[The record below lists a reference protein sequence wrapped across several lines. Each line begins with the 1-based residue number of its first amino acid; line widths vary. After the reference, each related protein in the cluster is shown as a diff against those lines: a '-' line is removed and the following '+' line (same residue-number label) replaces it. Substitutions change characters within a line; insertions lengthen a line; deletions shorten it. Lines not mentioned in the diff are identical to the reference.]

1 MSSRRRIVLLAAAG
15 ILAALAG
22 IVAQF
27 PARVALAWFAPP
39 GIVAWG
45 VEGSIWEG
53 GAAGIV
59 VRGHPLGTLSWDAR
73 PAGLLSL
80 QPAWKLYLRTPDDGF
95 LAGRFAVSL
104 LANRQRIND
113 LEGALELDALPPA
126 LVPDGVAGQARIGL
140 QTLVLEGGWPALVT
154 GRASVATLDLP
165 GVILALGPFE
175 FVFPEH
181 DGTPVGAIRS
191 LGGPL
196 EVDGQVEL
204 PAPGQWRFSAELAP
218 GENPPRELVD
228 GLRFVGED
236 LGDGR
241 RRLEMR
247 SEP

>member
-1 MSSRRRIVLLAAAG
+1 MNSRRRIVLLALAG

-22 IVAQF
+22 LVVHF
-27 PARVALAWFAPP
+27 PARLALAWFAPP

-45 VEGSIWEG
+45 VEGSVWEG
-53 GAAGIV
+53 RAAGVI
-59 VRGHPLGTLSWDAR
+59 VRGHGLGALSWDAQ
-73 PAGLLSL
+73 PVGLLAL
-80 QPAWKLYLRTPDDGF
+80 QPAWRLDLRTSDGF
-95 LAGRFAVSL
+95 LAGRFAASL
-104 LANRQRIND
+104 LADRQRIND
-113 LEGALELDALPPA
+113 LEGALELASLSPA
-126 LVPDGVAGQARIGL
+126 LVPEGVAGQARIEM
-140 QTLVLEGGWPALVT
+140 QTLLLESGWPAAVT
-154 GRASVATLDLP
+154 GRATVARLELP

-196 EVDGQVEL
+196 QVDGQIEL
-204 PAPGQWRFSAELAP
+204 PGPGQWRFSAELAP

-236 LGDGR
+236 LGAGR

>member
-1 MSSRRRIVLLAAAG
+1 MKDRRRIVLLAGAG

-22 IVAQF
+22 LVAHF
-27 PARVALAWFAPP
+27 PARLALAWFAPP

-45 VEGSIWEG
+45 VDGSIWEG
-53 GAAGIV
+53 RAAGVI
-59 VRGHPLGTLSWDAR
+59 VRGHGLGSLSWDAE
-73 PAGLLSL
+73 PAGLLAL
-80 QPAWKLYLRTPDDGF
+80 QPAWRLDLRTADGF
-95 LAGRFAVSL
+95 LAGRFAASL
-104 LANRQRIND
+104 LGNRQRIDD
-113 LEGALELDALPPA
+113 LEGALELASLPPA
-126 LVPDGVAGQARIGL
+126 LVPQGVAGQARIGL
-140 QTLVLEGGWPALVT
+140 QTLQLESGWPAAVT
-154 GRASVATLDLP
+154 GRATVAELELP

-196 EVDGQVEL
+196 AVDGQIEL
-204 PAPGQWRFSAELAP
+204 PGPGQWRFSADLAP
-218 GENPPRELVD
+218 GEDPPRELVD

-236 LGDGR
+236 LGNGR

>member
-15 ILAALAG
+15 VLAALAG

-45 VEGSIWEG
+45 VEGSVWEG
-53 GAAGIV
+53 RAAGIV
-59 VRGHPLGTLSWDAR
+59 VRGHALGSLSWEAQ

-95 LAGRFAVSL
+95 LAGRVAISL
-104 LANRQRIND
+104 LADRQRIND
-113 LEGALELDALPPA
+113 LEGALQLDALPPA
-126 LVPDGVAGQARIGL
+126 LV
-140 QTLVLEGGWPALVT
+140 LEAGWPVLVT
-154 GRASVATLDLP
+154 GRASVAALELP

-196 EVDGQVEL
+196 EVDGQIEL
-204 PAPGQWRFSAELAP
+204 PGPGQWRFSAELAP
-218 GENPPRELVD
+218 GESPPRELVD